1 MGTSI
6 VKSVPENA
14 TMQQPHFTMDN
25 DIAKL
30 CDEDSDCDSDDG
42 LDFEDEEGSTN
53 RVMLFCFESD

>member
-1 MGTSI
+1 
-6 VKSVPENA
+6 
-14 TMQQPHFTMDN
+14 MQQPHFTMDN